1 MMTETAERLTRQLT
15 PDGKERHAEVRQQ
28 VMKEFPPA
36 TNKKHEPP
44 HDGIAAHLRQVRK
57 SQRLT
62 YEAVAQQAGVRNA
75 NTVKDVEFGRNTDLT
90 DIEAIAGAL
99 CLKLELIQT

>member
-1 MMTETAERLTRQLT
+1 MMTEKAERLTRQLT

-75 NTVKDVEFGRNTDLT
+75 NTVSRTSNS
-90 DIEAIAGAL
+90 AGT
-99 CLKLELIQT
+99 QTLPTSKPSQVP